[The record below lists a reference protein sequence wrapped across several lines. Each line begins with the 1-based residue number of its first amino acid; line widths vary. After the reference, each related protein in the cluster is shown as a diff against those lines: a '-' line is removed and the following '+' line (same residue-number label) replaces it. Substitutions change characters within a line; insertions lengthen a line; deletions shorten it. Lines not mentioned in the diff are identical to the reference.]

1 MLVISSIICYRRK
14 MTIGNFLEEFVWRE
28 HSAEVQ
34 TKKETWYG
42 ILGIHRYIVTL
53 IALKQVNLA

>member
-1 MLVISSIICYRRK
+1 
-14 MTIGNFLEEFVWRE
+14 MTIASFLEEFAWRE
-28 HSAEVQ
+28 HSAKVQ
-34 TKKETWYG
+34 IKKETGYG